1 MSEKLG
7 LFQRIYKAMVS
18 EQRFLEVR
26 AQTKKWKAECKRCS
40 RVFSAWDVG
49 GVFWR
54 DPDENGTLIKCPH
67 CGRRSIT
74 WLERKRD

>member
-26 AQTKKWKAECKRCS
+26 AQTKKWKAECKS
-40 RVFSAWDVG
+40 SAAFSQLGTSEAYS
-49 GVFWR
+49 GVIPTR
-54 DPDENGTLIKCPH
+54 MAL
-67 CGRRSIT
+67 
-74 WLERKRD
+74 